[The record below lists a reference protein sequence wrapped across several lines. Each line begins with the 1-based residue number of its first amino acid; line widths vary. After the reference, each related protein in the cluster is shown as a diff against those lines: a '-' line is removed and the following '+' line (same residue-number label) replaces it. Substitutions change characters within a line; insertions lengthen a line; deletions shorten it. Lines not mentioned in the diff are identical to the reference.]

1 MINTTHLLLVALGG
15 MLGSALRYVA
25 SVLINSKM
33 GTESSMPWGTFSVN
47 IIGSFII
54 GLVFG
59 YSMRSAGLE
68 QNWRVFLATGVC
80 GGFTTFSA
88 LSNESY
94 LLLKEQQYAPLLL
107 YIAAS
112 LLLGIAATAAGY
124 WITK

>member
-15 MLGSALRYVA
+15 MLGSALRYVV
-25 SVLINSKM
+25 SVLINSR
-33 GTESSMPWGTFSVN
+33 TATVTVIPWGTFGVN
-47 IIGSFII
+47 IIGSLII

-59 YSMRSAGLE
+59 YSMRNPGFE

-112 LLLGIAATAAGY
+112 LVLGIGATALGY
-124 WITK
+124 WVAK